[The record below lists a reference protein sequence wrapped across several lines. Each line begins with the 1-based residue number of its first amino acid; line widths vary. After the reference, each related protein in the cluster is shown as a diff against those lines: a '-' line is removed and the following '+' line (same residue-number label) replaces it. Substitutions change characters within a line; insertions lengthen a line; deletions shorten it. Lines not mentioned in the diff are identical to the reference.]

1 MGQLPDLQ
9 EARRRLGLALEF
21 FSQDRWVL
29 GYLRAGWLQ
38 PIAASEISRRFMQS
52 RPLMPLSR
60 RALFEQRPVVV
71 NSVIEHP
78 NPSNGYDWEL
88 DWPAILY
95 APVGEQVQRPIGLLT
110 LGCRRDHWYS
120 EEDVHYAGSLGA
132 TLAPM
137 VAALRGPLSRL
148 NEIESEVAQLLSY
161 GLSEPEI
168 ARAIRFDEHRTR
180 ALVDG
185 VTRKLKLVTTDDME
199 LALVARPARRQRF
212 VL

>member
-9 EARRRLGLALEF
+9 EARRRLGLALEVF
-21 FSQDRWVL
+21 CHDRWVL

-38 PIAASEISRRFMQS
+38 PIAASEVSRRFMQS
-52 RPLMPLSR
+52 RPLMPLAR
-60 RALFEQRPVVV
+60 RALYEKRPVVV
-71 NSVIEHP
+71 NSVLESP
-78 NPSNGYDWEL
+78 YPSNGYDWEL

-95 APVGEQVQRPIGLLT
+95 APVGEEGQRPIGLLI

-120 EEDVHYAGSLGA
+120 EEDVRYAGSLGT

-148 NEIESEVAQLLSY
+148 NEIESEVVQLLSH

-168 ARAIRFDEHRTR
+168 ARAIRFDDHRTR

-185 VTRKLKLVTTDDME
+185 VTRKLRLVTTDDME
-199 LALVARPARRQRF
+199 LALVERPARRQRS